1 MTKTVLT
8 ILALAV
14 PALSQTALKDA
25 LVKHWKTTGE
35 FTVAVARMMPAEHY
49 GFRPVPEELS
59 FGQLMVQIAG
69 ANLNAC
75 SNASGLKRM
84 DIPEGILQA
93 VKDEQKD
100 VDKDLALKFL
110 SDSFDYCNRA
120 VASMTPDKLDAVV
133 GGTRKMTGFEWL
145 WAYFTHTA
153 HHRGQAEVYLRVKG
167 IKPPDYV
174 F

>member
-8 ILALAV
+8 MLALAL
-14 PALSQTALKDA
+14 PALSQSAVKDA
-25 LVKHWKTTGE
+25 LVKHWKITGD
-35 FTVAVARMMPAEHY
+35 FTIAVARLMPAEHY
-49 GFRPVPEELS
+49 GFRPVAEELS

-69 ANLNAC
+69 ANINAC
-75 SNASGLKRM
+75 SNASGVKRM
-84 DIPEGILQA
+84 EIPGEILQA
-93 VKDEQKD
+93 VKDEQKN
-100 VDKDLALKFL
+100 VDKELALKFL
-110 SDSFDYCNRA
+110 SDSFEYCNQA
-120 VASMTPDKLDAVV
+120 VAAMTPEKLDAVV

-167 IKPPDYV
+167 IKPPEYV